1 MNNPVEV
8 KLSLHAD
15 SFLNTLKELQEV
27 IVQMKNTLERTN
39 TINITVNA
47 PVSHD
52 VDAIVSRISEILEK
66 DLANMGR
73 ITY

>member
-52 VDAIVSRISEILEK
+52 VDAVISRITEALEK
-66 DLANMGR
+66 ELSIKGR
-73 ITY
+73 VTY